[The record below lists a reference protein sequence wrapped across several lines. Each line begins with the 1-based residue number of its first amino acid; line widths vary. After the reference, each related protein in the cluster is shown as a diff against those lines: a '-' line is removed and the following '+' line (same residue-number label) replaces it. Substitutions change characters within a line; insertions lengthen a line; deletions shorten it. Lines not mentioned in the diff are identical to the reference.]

1 MSVNSILTNSSALSA
16 LQSLNMTESNLAI
29 TQNQVSSGLAVANAS
44 QNAAYWS
51 IGQQLSSDSGIV
63 TSANSALAQ
72 SQAVFDTATSAI
84 NSVMTTIQSIQTA
97 VTEAKNP
104 GADIANINT
113 TLASL
118 SAQLTDAVNGASFN
132 GTNVLNGSILTTVSA
147 PMSFVSG
154 FDASATG
161 GTVSTID
168 FQTQALTGG
177 AGAGVTTTVTGPNV
191 TDVTTLASLA
201 KLAVTDTTL
210 TSTLAYGTDQVA
222 NSTTNLDATGDTF
235 SVTSMAL
242 DGTTTVTKYTGVDVN
257 GDPTSITLA
266 GTPTNQAAIDIANTA
281 NAAALAAVP
290 PTATVVVPAAIG
302 SGGSFSVSVETIPPA
317 SATAGILT
325 QGAFDLTSLGGST
338 GTQVSS
344 ANAAAMLTAVGA
356 AFQAVT
362 NYSATIGA
370 TQDRMTAAS
379 TLNGA
384 LTTNYA
390 IGVSALVDAD
400 MNVASTRLQALQTQQ
415 QLGIQSLS
423 IANQNSQLI
432 LKLFNG

>member
-51 IGQQLSSDSGIV
+51 IGQQLTSDSGIV
-63 TSANSALAQ
+63 TATNSALAQ

-84 NSVMTTIQSIQTA
+84 NSVMTTIQSIETA

-104 GADIANINT
+104 GADLANINT

-118 SAQLTDAVNGASFN
+118 SSQLTDAVSGASFN
-132 GTNVLNGSILTTVSA
+132 GTNVLDGSILST
-147 PMSFVSG
+147 MSFVSG

-161 GTVSTID
+161 GTVSTIA
-168 FQTQALTGG
+168 FTTQALTGG
-177 AGAGVTTTVTGPNV
+177 ATVPTTVQGTPI
-191 TDVTTLASLA
+191 TDAPTVAALATLAL
-201 KLAVTDTTL
+201 TDTSTNTL
-210 TSTLAYGTDQVA
+210 SYGNNTVA
-222 NSTTNLDATGDTF
+222 NSTTLTDTTGDTF
-235 SVTSMAL
+235 AVSSMAV
-242 DGTTTVTKYTGVDVN
+242 DGTTTVTTYTGLDAN
-257 GDPTSITLA
+257 GNPTTIA
-266 GTPTNQAAIDIANTA
+266 GAAAAI
-281 NAAALAAVP
+281 AAAAAAVP
-290 PTATVVVPAAIG
+290 PTA
-302 SGGSFSVSVETIPPA
+302 SGDSFGVSVVTTPGPNA
-317 SATAGILT
+317 TSGLLTQDAYNLTTLGTNATAVT
-325 QGAFDLTSLGGST
+325 AS
-338 GTQVSS
+338 
-344 ANAAAMLTAVGA
+344 NAAAMLTAVGA

-379 TLNGA
+379 TLNAA

>member
-63 TSANSALAQ
+63 TATNSALAQ

-84 NSVMTTIQSIQTA
+84 NSVMTTINSIQTA
-97 VTEAKNP
+97 LSEAGNP
-104 GADIANINT
+104 GADITNINT

-132 GTNVLNGSILTTVSA
+132 GTNVLNGSITTTVAA
-147 PMSFVSG
+147 PMNFVSG

-161 GTVSTID
+161 GTISTIA
-168 FQTQALTGG
+168 FQTQALTGS
-177 AGAGVTTTVTGPNV
+177 AGPSVTTTAAGPNI
-191 TDVTTLASLA
+191 TDSTTIAALATVAL
-201 KLAVTDTTL
+201 TDTSTN
-210 TSTLAYGTDQVA
+210 TLAYGTDQVA
-222 NSTTNLDATGDTF
+222 NSTTLANTTGDTF
-235 SVTSMAL
+235 TVTSLAL
-242 DGTTTVTKYTGVDVN
+242 DGTKTVTTYTGVDGN
-257 GDPTSITLA
+257 GNTTTIAAAAAAVATAAAA
-266 GTPTNQAAIDIANTA
+266 GT
-281 NAAALAAVP
+281 
-290 PTATVVVPAAIG
+290 ATSAG
-302 SGGSFSVSVETIPPA
+302 FSVSVATTPPA
-317 SATAGILT
+317 TATTGILT
-325 QGAFDLTSLGGST
+325 QGAFNLTSLGNG
-338 GTQVSS
+338 GTLVS
-344 ANAAAMLTAVGA
+344 AGTAAAMLTAVGA

-379 TLNGA
+379 TLNSA

-390 IGVSALVDAD
+390 NGVSALVDAD

>member
-1 MSVNSILTNSSALSA
+1 MSVNSILTNASALSA

-29 TQNQVSSGLAVANAS
+29 TQNQVSSGLAVASAS

-84 NSVMTTIQSIQTA
+84 NSVITTINSIQTA
-97 VTEAKNP
+97 ISEAANP

-132 GTNVLNGSILTTVSA
+132 GTNVLNGSITTSASA

-161 GTVSTID
+161 GTVSTIN
-168 FQTQALTGG
+168 FQTQALTGS
-177 AGAGVTTTVTGPNV
+177 AGAGVTTTAVGPNV
-191 TDVTTLASLA
+191 TDQTTVDSLNA
-201 KLAVTDTTL
+201 LNTTG
-210 TSTLAYGTDQVA
+210 TNGITPAYGADGIVA
-222 NSTTNLDATGDTF
+222 AGNTLVIT
-235 SVTSMAL
+235 SVAL
-242 DGTTTVTKYTGVDVN
+242 DGTSTATTYTGLDAN
-257 GDPTSITLA
+257 GNVTTI
-266 GTPTNQAAIDIANTA
+266 
-281 NAAALAAVP
+281 AAATAAVDAAAAAVP
-290 PTATVVVPAAIG
+290 PTATAAG
-302 SGGSFSVSVETIPPA
+302 FSVSVSTTPPA
-317 SATAGILT
+317 TATTGILT
-325 QGAFDLTSLGGST
+325 QGAFNLTSLGT
-338 GTQVSS
+338 GNTTQVSS
-344 ANAAAMLTAVGA
+344 ANAAAMLTSVGA
-356 AFQAVT
+356 ALQAVT

-379 TLNGA
+379 TLNAA

-390 IGVSALVDAD
+390 NGVSALVDAD

>member
-1 MSVNSILTNSSALSA
+1 MSVNSILTNASALSA

-84 NSVMTTIQSIQTA
+84 NSVMTTINSIQTA
-97 VTEAKNP
+97 ITEAANP
-104 GADIANINT
+104 GANIANINT

-132 GTNVLNGSILTTVSA
+132 GTNVLNGSITTSLAA

-161 GTVSTID
+161 GTVSTIN

-177 AGAGVTTTVTGPNV
+177 AGPSVTTTAVGPNV
-191 TDVTTLASLA
+191 TDKTTVDSLNA
-201 KLAVTDTTL
+201 LNTTG
-210 TSTLAYGTDQVA
+210 TNGITPAYGADGIVA
-222 NSTTNLDATGDTF
+222 AGNTLVIT
-235 SVTSMAL
+235 SVAL
-242 DGTTTVTKYTGVDVN
+242 DGTTTATTYTGLDGNGNATTIALATTAVDAAAA
-257 GDPTSITLA
+257 A
-266 GTPTNQAAIDIANTA
+266 GT
-281 NAAALAAVP
+281 
-290 PTATVVVPAAIG
+290 ATSAG
-302 SGGSFSVSVETIPPA
+302 FSVSVSTTPPA
-317 SATAGILT
+317 TATAGILT
-325 QGAFDLTSLGGST
+325 QGAFNLTSLGT
-338 GTQVSS
+338 GNATLVSS

-356 AFQAVT
+356 ALQAVT

-379 TLNGA
+379 TLNSA

-390 IGVSALVDAD
+390 NGVSALVDAD
-400 MNVASTRLQALQTQQ
+400 MNTASTRLQALQTQQ

>member
-63 TSANSALAQ
+63 TATNSALAQ

-84 NSVMTTIQSIQTA
+84 NSVMTTINSIQTA
-97 VTEAKNP
+97 ISEAANP
-104 GADIANINT
+104 GASITNINT

-132 GTNVLNGSILTTVSA
+132 GTNVLNGSIVTSLAA

-161 GTVSTID
+161 GTVSTIA

-177 AGAGVTTTVTGPNV
+177 AGALVTTTAAGPNV
-191 TDVTTLASLA
+191 TDATTIASLNA
-201 KLAVTDTTL
+201 LNTIGTSGPATASYGADSIVVAAPTTTSSTL
-210 TSTLAYGTDQVA
+210 TIT
-222 NSTTNLDATGDTF
+222 
-235 SVTSMAL
+235 SVAL
-242 DGTTTVTKYTGVDVN
+242 DGTTTATTYTGFDQN
-257 GDPTSITLA
+257 GNATTIAAAA
-266 GTPTNQAAIDIANTA
+266 GLVANGLAAIPASA
-281 NAAALAAVP
+281 GPPAVLAQAAVP
-290 PTATVVVPAAIG
+290 PG
-302 SGGSFSVSVETIPPA
+302 SGGFSVSVSTTPP
-317 SATAGILT
+317 STATAGILT
-325 QGAFDLTSLGGST
+325 QGAFNLTSLGNG
-338 GTQVSS
+338 GTLVS
-344 ANAAAMLTAVGA
+344 AGTAAAMLTAVGA

-379 TLNGA
+379 TLNAA